1 MRKNGGQRAVQ
12 FSAAYTQL
20 SPGIAGYLE
29 TRGIEDP
36 EAVTQDV
43 FTDLYAH
50 LDASDGTLET
60 LKTLAYSLAHSRA
73 EDHHRR
79 KLQAPSTMEYDPDGD
94 TRISAA
100 AEDQVVAVD
109 GAAHLLEGLVAEQR
123 EVMTLRV
130 VGDLSIEQTA
140 QIMNKTPG
148 AVKQLQ
154 RRALAAL
161 RTIALKEEQYAC

>member
-1 MRKNGGQRAVQ
+1 VRTIGGNRATL
-12 FSAAYTQL
+12 FNSAYTHY
-20 SPGIAGYLE
+20 SPAITGYLE

-43 FTDLYAH
+43 FLDLYEQLADYVGD
-50 LDASDGTLET
+50 LDGIRPLAFTIAYARVSD
-60 LKTLAYSLAHSRA
+60 HQ
-73 EDHHRR
+73 RR
-79 KLQAPSTMEYDPDGD
+79 TRRDPAPLEYDPDAD
-94 TRISAA
+94 ERLSAP
-100 AEDQVVAVD
+100 AEDVVVAQD
-109 GAAHLLEGLVAEQR
+109 GAAQLLECLVFEQR
-123 EVMTLRV
+123 EVITLRV

-161 RTIALKEEQYAC
+161 RACAAKKELYAC